1 MPGQGARC
9 DRTTASVLTRSAN
22 AAGASTDFV
31 SQAERKALLT
41 SVSQVG
47 ERRYLYQDQ
56 ISGWYSSRRVALSHT
71 GFNVGVEEDT
81 NHPLGAHLLGPR
93 VEVEEANARE
103 ENEVSTQKET
113 RMDTHYSRLVDQPM
127 QSDLLLLEQA
137 CAGDEAAFETLVHRY
152 QRLLYHFA
160 QAYLGD
166 EDAQDAVQFILLQLY
181 RCMPALQGEQS
192 PQRHSIPL
200 KYWLLRVAR
209 NHCLDLA
216 RRRKRTLSLFSELE
230 PCNQEDGFSMLEGLL
245 DPEPLPEEVAEHREV
260 QEHLQAAIQQLPLK
274 PRAIVWLRYTEGLTF
289 VEIARSLRMS
299 EMSVKTTFYRACAKL
314 RRMLS
319 SQLER
324 STA

>member
-1 MPGQGARC
+1 MG
-9 DRTTASVLTRSAN
+9 L
-22 AAGASTDFV
+22 
-31 SQAERKALLT
+31 
-41 SVSQVG
+41 
-47 ERRYLYQDQ
+47 
-56 ISGWYSSRRVALSHT
+56 
-71 GFNVGVEEDT
+71 
-81 NHPLGAHLLGPR
+81 R
-93 VEVEEANARE
+93 VEVEEANAPE

-113 RMDTHYSRLVDQPM
+113 RMDTYYSRLVDQPM

-137 CAGDEAAFETLVHRY
+137 CAGNEAAFETLVHRY

-160 QAYLGD
+160 QTYLGD

-181 RCMPALQGEQS
+181 RCMPTLQGEQS

-200 KYWLLRVAR
+200 KCWLLRVAR

-230 PCNQEDGFSMLEGLL
+230 PCNEEDGFSMLEGLL

-319 SQLER
+319 SQLEK